1 MATTKATL
9 LGHRSATSFSDLT
22 LSGDLTVNGTTT
34 TLDTAVQNV
43 DKLEIGASS
52 TDYGAKI
59 NQASTGNILQLQDGG
74 TDVMVVADGG
84 STTFSLEDGVTN
96 AVTTVATLR
105 HTSSGTTANGFG
117 TGLRFE
123 GEQPN
128 GGTNIPMASINTVWT
143 NGSAEESDLRFQ
155 TGDGGV
161 LSDVMT
167 LTKDGNVGIGGVTSP
182 TGTLHIQQSSTGIS
196 GSNSDV
202 LTLEK
207 DAETVSINMISDTDR
222 KSNILFSDTT
232 RAQGRIQFD
241 QSSRELSLWTSD
253 ASPQLLI
260 DSSGKV
266 GIGLTPS
273 QGKLH
278 ISQTGTGNSN
288 RAFFW
293 SMTGG
298 HGLGLYNDGSD
309 NVLFGMESQQH
320 LQFMTNA
327 VARMTIDKANGK
339 VGINCTP
346 TTGNLDLLQAS
357 DALPNI
363 RLNKS
368 SNTTTSA
375 QVFLE
380 FVTNGQNQTANGRI
394 VGNGSGSAAFASW
407 SDERLKENITPLT
420 SQLDVINSLKPV
432 KFNWKSN
439 GEHGVGFIA
448 QEFQNVFPKQVSTDS
463 PTEEQIDNE
472 ETGTM
477 SIAGWSSTE
486 AILVSAIQE
495 LSAKVIALENATN

>member
-128 GGTNIPMASINTVWT
+128 GGTNIPMASINTVWS

-167 LTKDGNVGIGGVTSP
+167 LTKDGNVGIGTDSP

-260 DSSGKV
+260 DSSGH
-266 GIGLTPS
+266 IGVNATPTANS
-273 QGKLH
+273 QFIIEG
-278 ISQTGTGNSN
+278 SASSMSTGT
-288 RAFFW
+288 
-293 SMTGG
+293 
-298 HGLGLYNDGSD
+298 
-309 NVLFGMESQQH
+309 
-320 LQFMTNA
+320 LQ
-327 VARMTIDKANGK
+327 VK
-339 VGINCTP
+339 TP
-346 TTGNLDLLQAS
+346 G
-357 DALPNI
+357 
-363 RLNKS
+363 
-368 SNTTTSA
+368 TTSA
-375 QVFLE
+375 CDIVM
-380 FVTNGQNQTANGRI
+380 FVD
-394 VGNGSGSAAFASW
+394 GSGDDCGGLVVNMSNNTTALVGS
-407 SDERLKENITPLT
+407 SDYRIKENINSINDGLT
-420 SQLDVINSLKPV
+420 KVESLKPYY
-432 KFNWKSN
+432 FNYKADPEKTVLGGFLAHEVSDLVPEAVF
-439 GEHGVGFIA
+439 GEKDALDEDGNIKIQKLDPTKLIPIMVG
-448 QEFQNVFPKQVSTDS
+448 
-463 PTEEQIDNE
+463 
-472 ETGTM
+472 
-477 SIAGWSSTE
+477 
-486 AILVSAIQE
+486 AIQE
-495 LSAKVIALENATN
+495 LSTKITALENA